1 MPCKLFFPTFSC
13 FHYQDH
19 EAVVLIPIQH
29 RTNPLALN
37 EIVSIYIKT
46 ISMLKRQVYQQS
58 DVINTFFTNDGQFFD
73 HCRAPAP
80 AEEAPAAEA
89 P

>member
-1 MPCKLFFPTFSC
+1 
-13 FHYQDH
+13 
-19 EAVVLIPIQH
+19 
-29 RTNPLALN
+29 
-37 EIVSIYIKT
+37 
-46 ISMLKRQVYQQS
+46 MLKRQVYQQS
-58 DVINTFFTNDGQFFD
+58 DVINTFFTYDGQFFD